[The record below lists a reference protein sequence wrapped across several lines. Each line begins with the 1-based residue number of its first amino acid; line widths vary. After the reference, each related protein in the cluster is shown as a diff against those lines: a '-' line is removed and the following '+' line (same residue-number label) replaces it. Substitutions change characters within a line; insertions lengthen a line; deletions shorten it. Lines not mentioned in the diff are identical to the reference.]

1 MEETTHDDTQGN
13 EIPKHEKRTIEVGTK
28 IVYKGIIATVYRVN
42 KTIGF
47 LGKSTYDLEI
57 NNLKDG
63 DIDQIIT

>member
-1 MEETTHDDTQGN
+1 MEEITHDDIQGN

-63 DIDQIIT
+63 DLDQIIT